1 MKTNKNN
8 YLGIGALALRSGC
21 KVETIR
27 YYERAGLLKTP
38 VRTEG
43 NQRVY
48 GEDDARRLAFIRNA
62 RELGFTIE
70 AVRELL
76 HLSENP
82 SLACDEA
89 DIIASRHL
97 EEVEARLK
105 RLRALRKE
113 LKRMTTQCRGIIVSE
128 CRVIE
133 VLSNH
138 RVCAASAH

>member
-1 MKTNKNN
+1 MKVSKYTD
-8 YLGIGALALRSGC
+8 LSIGDLAHRIGC

-27 YYERAGLLKTP
+27 YYERAGLLKNPT
-38 VRTEG
+38 RTGG

-48 GEDDARRLAFIRNA
+48 SEKAAQRLAFIRHA
-62 RELGFTIE
+62 RELGFTTK

-76 HLSENP
+76 HLSDNP
-82 SLACDEA
+82 NLACDEA
-89 DIIASRHL
+89 DVIASRQL

-113 LKRMTTQCRGIIVSE
+113 LKRMTTQCRGSIVAE

-138 RVCAASAH
+138 RLCAASTH